1 MPAGS
6 WVDGVIEL
14 ALVPITLGLIA
25 LIAWQQQQFGLR
37 EKEWVAERAE
47 LLTRIQHPKVFVGAG
62 RSGTTTADVADDIIQ
77 AVESDDIDL
86 VGTVQTFDG
95 SSD

>member
-1 MPAGS
+1 M
-6 WVDGVIEL
+6 IEL
-14 ALVPITLGLIA
+14 ALVPIVLGLIA

-37 EKEWVAERAE
+37 EKEWAAERAQ
-47 LLTRIQHPKVFVGAG
+47 LLTRLQHPEIV
-62 RSGTTTADVADDIIQ
+62 Q
-77 AVESDDIDL
+77 VEPPNLKRELEDFATPETPELDDIDL